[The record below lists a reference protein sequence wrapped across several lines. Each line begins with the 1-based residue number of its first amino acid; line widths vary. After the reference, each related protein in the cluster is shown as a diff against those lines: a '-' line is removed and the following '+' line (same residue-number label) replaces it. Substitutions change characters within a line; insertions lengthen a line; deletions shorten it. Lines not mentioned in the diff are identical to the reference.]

1 MSAKVFWADGRGVV
15 HTIAEKAGHRVSTIR
30 GANVSVCETPA
41 DVARAGAARVAA
53 WLSAAVSARKRATL
67 ALAGGRT
74 PEALY
79 RLLAETPNRETIDW
93 GRVEIFWGDE
103 RCVPTDHP
111 DSNYRMAREALLR
124 HVPIP
129 GAQIHRMPSE
139 LADAEEAAMAYER
152 ALRGVFNLEAD
163 QFPSFDLL
171 LLGMGFDGHT
181 ASLFPGSPALRE
193 RTRLVV
199 APWVE
204 TVGAHRLTLT
214 MPALI
219 GAANTLLLVSGFDKA
234 ATLRDVL
241 EGRHLPER
249 FPVQGLRDSRGSV
262 TWLVD
267 RDAASA
273 LGLPRRTDEH

>member
-1 MSAKVFWADGRGVV
+1 MKHPDLRVV
-15 HTIAEKAGHRVSTIR
+15 DTPQALAQAAAETV
-30 GANVSVCETPA
+30 V
-41 DVARAGAARVAA
+41 RVAQESVA
-53 WLSAAVSARKRATL
+53 MRGRFVIALS
-67 ALAGGRT
+67 GGST
-74 PEALY
+74 PERLY
-79 RLLAETPNRETIDW
+79 RVLASEPRFRDAVPW
-93 GRVEIFWGDE
+93 SAVHVCWGDE
-103 RCVPTDHP
+103 RHVLPAHP

-214 MPALI
+214 MPVLTS
-219 GAANTLLLVSGFDKA
+219 AANTLLLVSGFDKA

-249 FPVQGLRDSRGSV
+249 FPVQGLRDSHGTV

-273 LGLPRRTDEH
+273 LGPQRRTDEH